1 MFVDIAKITIKSG
14 NGGDGSSSFRREKYV
29 PQGGP
34 DGGDG
39 GRGGDIVLEV
49 DTGMH
54 TLLDFHY
61 RRKYEAKNG
70 EPGSGRRRNGKSGE
84 ELVIKV
90 PLGTVVR
97 EVKSGAMIADMNQ
110 PDQRRVLLRGGRGGW
125 GNVHYTT
132 PTRQAP
138 AFAQPGQKTKTY
150 EVFLELKS
158 IADVG
163 LVGFPNVG
171 KSTILSMVTH
181 SRPKIANYPFTTL
194 TPNLGVAQVDGR
206 SFHMADIPGLIE
218 NAHEGAGLGHDFLRH
233 VERTRMLV
241 HVIDVSGSEGRDPV
255 DDFDKIME
263 ELAQYSP
270 ALAQRPQVVAANK
283 MDITGAQENL
293 ARLTEH
299 CAARN
304 MMVFPVSAAA
314 NQGLKELMRQVSRVL
329 STLPEDDRAF
339 YEEER
344 PLESLEKGDTYEVEA
359 VDGVFYVTGT
369 FPEQLLQSVN
379 MNDPVSMQYFEKRL
393 YESGLVDELRR
404 LGAKHKDT
412 VNFGGM
418 EFEFWD

>member
-1 MFVDIAKITIKSG
+1 MFVDIAKVTIKSG

-39 GRGGDIVLEV
+39 GRGGDIVLQV

-54 TLLDFHY
+54 TLLDFQY
-61 RRKYEAKNG
+61 RRKYEAQNG

-84 ELVIKV
+84 ALTIQV

-97 EVKSGAMIADMNQ
+97 EVKSGSVIADMNQ
-110 PDQRRVLLRGGRGGW
+110 ADERRVILRGGRGGW
-125 GNVHYTT
+125 GNVHYAT

-138 AFAQPGQKTKTY
+138 AFAQPGQKTQAY
-150 EVFLELKS
+150 EVYLELKS

-171 KSTILSMVTH
+171 KSTILSMVTQA
-181 SRPKIANYPFTTL
+181 RPKIANYPFTTL
-194 TPNLGVAQVDGR
+194 TPNLGVVRVDES

-218 NAHEGAGLGHDFLRH
+218 NAHQGAGLGHDFLRH

-255 DDFDKIME
+255 DDFDKIMQ
-263 ELAQYSP
+263 ELGRYSRQ
-270 ALAQRPQVVAANK
+270 LAQRPQVVAANK
-283 MDITGAQENL
+283 MDIPGAQENL
-293 ARLTEH
+293 QRLTEH
-299 CAARN
+299 CAARHID
-304 MMVFPVSAAA
+304 VFPVSAAT
-314 NQGLKELMRQVSRVL
+314 NQGLSELMRRVSQL
-329 STLPEDDRAF
+329 LWALPDDDGGAF
-339 YEEER
+339 DEQQT
-344 PLESLEKGDTYEVEA
+344 LESLEKGDTYHVD
-359 VDGVFYVTGT
+359 VRDGVFYVTGS
-369 FPEQLLQSVN
+369 FPQHLLQSVN
-379 MNDPVSMQYFEKRL
+379 LDDAVSMQYFEKRL

-404 LGAKHKDT
+404 LGAQHEDT
-412 VNFGGM
+412 VDFGGM